1 MKNNKKEVKWICI
14 MLLIETVAIVLYR
27 LQITSLYI
35 TAPLF
40 IVYMILLFIFCKE
53 N

>member
-1 MKNNKKEVKWICI
+1 MKITKKEVMWLCI
-14 MLLIETVAIVLYR
+14 MFLIETVAIVLYR

-40 IVYMILLFIFCKE
+40 IVYMILLYIFCKE
-53 N
+53 A